1 MRVGVHIMRFDG
13 VDPAHL
19 RQDLADASAAAEAG
33 GIIWLSVMDHYFQM
47 PEAAFHADDPML
59 EAYTTLGYLAGQTST
74 LQLGV
79 LVTGVTY
86 RHPGL
91 LAKIGATLDVLSGG
105 RATLGLGAAWYDREH
120 AALGVPFPPPAER
133 FERLEET
140 LQICLQMWDP
150 AANGPFEGKHYR
162 LAETLC
168 SPLPLSRPHPE
179 VLIGGSGERKTLR
192 LVARYGD
199 ACNLFAT
206 SPADVAHK
214 LDVLRR
220 HCDDV
225 GRDPGAIRTT
235 ILPVGDAGGL
245 DDIDA
250 FTRQMAPYAALG
262 VQTVILMPP
271 ATPLAAWIEGQVS
284 PAVPRLADLG

>member
-1 MRVGVHIMRFDG
+1 M
-13 VDPAHL
+13 
-19 RQDLADASAAAEAG
+19 
-33 GIIWLSVMDHYFQM
+33 
-47 PEAAFHADDPML
+47 
-59 EAYTTLGYLAGQTST
+59 
-74 LQLGV
+74 
-79 LVTGVTY
+79 
-86 RHPGL
+86 
-91 LAKIGATLDVLSGG
+91 
-105 RATLGLGAAWYDREH
+105 
-120 AALGVPFPPPAER
+120 PFPPLAER

-162 LAETLC
+162 LVETLC

-206 SPADVAHK
+206 SPVDVAHK

-225 GRDPGAIRTT
+225 GRDPREIRTT
-235 ILPVGDAGGL
+235 ILHVGDAGGL
-245 DDIDA
+245 DDVDA